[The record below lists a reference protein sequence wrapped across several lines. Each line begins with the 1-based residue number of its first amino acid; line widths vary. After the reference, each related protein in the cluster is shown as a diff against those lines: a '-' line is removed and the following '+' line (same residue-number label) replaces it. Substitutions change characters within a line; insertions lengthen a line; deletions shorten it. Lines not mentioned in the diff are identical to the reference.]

1 MNAPLSALTPRRAVP
16 LHAPVRPK
24 FASAARHTMQ
34 SGDSRPGFSATYSL
48 LPRVSDR
55 RFGTGAA
62 VAA

>member
-1 MNAPLSALTPRRAVP
+1 
-16 LHAPVRPK
+16 
-24 FASAARHTMQ
+24 MQ